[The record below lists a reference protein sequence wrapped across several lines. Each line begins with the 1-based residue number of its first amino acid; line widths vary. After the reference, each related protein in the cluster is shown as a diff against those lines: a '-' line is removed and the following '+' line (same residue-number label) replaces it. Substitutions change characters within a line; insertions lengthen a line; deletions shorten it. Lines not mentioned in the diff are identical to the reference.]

1 MSDKPENEDSPET
14 MRHQPELDQAIQEHL
29 GQKLRSAY
37 NEVAE
42 KPAYLGD
49 PVLPLEIEEQ
59 LIELETRVRAH
70 RTGTEA
76 VREALDLPPL
86 DDKDTPGT

>member
-1 MSDKPENEDSPET
+1 MSDKSETEDGPEET
-14 MRHQPELDQAIQEHL
+14 RREPELDKSIQEHL
-29 GQKLRSAY
+29 GQKLRAAY

-59 LIELETRVRAH
+59 LLELETRVRAH

-76 VREALDLPPL
+76 VREALEIPPENK
-86 DDKDTPGT
+86 DDGES